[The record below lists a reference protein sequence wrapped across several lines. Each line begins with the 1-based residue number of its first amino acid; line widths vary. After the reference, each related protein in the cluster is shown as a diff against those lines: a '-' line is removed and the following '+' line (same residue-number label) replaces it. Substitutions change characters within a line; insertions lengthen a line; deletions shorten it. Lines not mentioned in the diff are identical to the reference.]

1 MTTTRVN
8 ESASISTWGILKDL
22 GFQEDS
28 SVVSEHGAGL
38 TFKFGSFYLSA
49 SCLLNRWLMETVQF
63 HGIIKSPR
71 SLSDVQ
77 FEIHSYVESFE
88 QCLALIAWNLDKYV
102 GNDLFKPWDGTAWI
116 EDGRK
121 HFHLLPW
128 ELSRLAYNARPFCKV
143 QHEWLKLGLKS
154 LKDFTKRIADEGN
167 VEIDFDG
174 KILSFKIDQQEIV
187 MTAEGSP
194 WQSRFHFPV
203 SDLKNL
209 PKHIMD
215 SEVTLS
221 IWDDRFHIG
230 NWSYR
235 GIVEKKE

>member
-1 MTTTRVN
+1 MVN
-8 ESASISTWGILKDL
+8 D
-22 GFQEDS
+22 GFATEVFTD
-28 SVVSEHGAGL
+28 
-38 TFKFGSFYLSA
+38 FKNA
-49 SCLLNRWLMETVQF
+49 DINR
-63 HGIIKSPR
+63 
-71 SLSDVQ
+71 
-77 FEIHSYVESFE
+77 
-88 QCLALIAWNLDKYV
+88 N
-102 GNDLFKPWDGTAWI
+102 
-116 EDGRK
+116 GRK
-121 HFHLLPW
+121 
-128 ELSRLAYNARPFCKV
+128 
-143 QHEWLKLGLKS
+143 
-154 LKDFTKRIADEGN
+154 RIGDEGN

-235 GIVEKKE
+235 GIVEKKNSECHESN